1 MLSVSSMLFCG
12 EKYFKGP
19 DEENAVQRCLY
30 DFPMLKRY
38 YIYLR

>member
-1 MLSVSSMLFCG
+1 MLLVSSMLFCG
-12 EKYFKGP
+12 EKYLKGP
-19 DEENAVQRCLY
+19 EEENAVQRSPC